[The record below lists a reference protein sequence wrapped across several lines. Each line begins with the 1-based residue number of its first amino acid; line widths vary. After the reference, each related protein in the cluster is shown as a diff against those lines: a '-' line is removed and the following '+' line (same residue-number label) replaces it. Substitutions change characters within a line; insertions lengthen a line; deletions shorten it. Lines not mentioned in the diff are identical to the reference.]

1 MAEDPLLEGRSLAAL
16 RGERLIFTGIDVT
29 LAPGELLKLVGRN
42 GAGKSTLM
50 RMIAG
55 LVTPFAGQV
64 TWRGNPV
71 GDDRDGFCAE
81 MIYAGHQDGLKTALT
96 AAENLALFGRL
107 RGAESRSADHA
118 LAAFGIGDLS
128 DLPVRFM
135 SAGQRRR
142 VSLARL
148 LVAPA
153 RLWLLDE
160 PLTALDTGAIE
171 QLGAVVDAH
180 RTDGGM
186 VIAATHADLPGR
198 PGKVLEIVPPDPFDD
213 DDAFEDEPDAS
224 DGLEAG
230 A

>member
-1 MAEDPLLEGRSLAAL
+1 MADAPLLEGRDLASL
-16 RGERLIFTGIDVT
+16 RGERLIFAHVDFT
-29 LAPGELLKLVGRN
+29 LAAGELLKLVGRN

-64 TWRGNPV
+64 IWRGNPV
-71 GDDRDGFCAE
+71 RDDRDGFCAD

-96 AAENLALFGRL
+96 ATENLELFARL
-107 RGAESRSADHA
+107 RGATPGSAETA
-118 LAAFGIGDLS
+118 LTAFGIGDLS
-128 DLPVRFM
+128 GLPVRYM

-153 RLWLLDE
+153 QLWLLDE
-160 PLTALDTGAIE
+160 PLTALDTSAIE

-180 RTDGGM
+180 RDDGGM
-186 VIAATHADLPGR
+186 VIAATHADLPGQ
-198 PGKVLEIVPPDPFDD
+198 PGKVLEIVPPDPFDTDLYD
-213 DDAFEDEPDAS
+213 DDFDERE
-224 DGLEAG
+224 GEA
-230 A
+230 